1 MRTAT
6 PDQRHQGILMQ
17 FPSPP
22 LAGPVL
28 SRRRLLTASAVT
40 VAGAALGGCTGAT
53 SSLSPA
59 APSTSALPPANLQR
73 AILAAEELRLRS
85 GKTRSYTLMPRRTQ
99 IDLGGVVVS
108 TLAYG
113 DSVPGTPIRASVG
126 DELSLTVKNMLA
138 DPTSL
143 HSHGVAMRNDMDGVE
158 PASRNIA
165 AGGSFTYSYLVPHS
179 GTFWVHPHVGIQTDY
194 GLYAPIVFDDP
205 KEKANYDTEWI
216 VVLDDW
222 IDGTGTNPKQVLAD
236 LQSAG
241 HSMVSGGTAAATSG
255 GMPGMT
261 MGDSSSGGASSSMA
275 MGGMGVGQ
283 SALLG
288 GDAGDVKYPYYLIN
302 GRIPGAPTTFAA
314 KPGQRV
320 RIRIINAG
328 ADTAFRVALAG
339 HQMTITHTDGFPV
352 TPQKVDALLIGMA
365 ERYDVIVTLKDGVF
379 PLVAL
384 AEGKNNLARALIRTG
399 AGEAPPATL
408 QPTELQGHLVQ
419 VPSLVGSPAAAL
431 PSGSP
436 DIQLIAKLGGA
447 MAPYRWTI
455 NDRTYEQT
463 IPLQLREGQRG
474 RLTLAN
480 NTDMWHPMHLHG
492 HTFQVVR
499 TDGQL
504 GVRKDTIIVKPR
516 TTMSVDLIADNP
528 GVWMLH
534 CHNGYHSEA
543 GMMTRLQYTS

>member
-1 MRTAT
+1 MTFPT
-6 PDQRHQGILMQ
+6 QQ
-17 FPSPP
+17 FPSS
-22 LAGPVL
+22 VL
-28 SRRRLLTASAVT
+28 NRRQLLTAGALSLV
-40 VAGAALGGCTGAT
+40 GAALAGCTAQA
-53 SSLSPA
+53 SP
-59 APSTSALPPANLQR
+59 PSASTPPAFNLQH
-73 AILAAEELRLRS
+73 AILAAEAQRTRS
-85 GKTRSYTLMPRRTQ
+85 GKSRSYTLTPRRTQ
-99 IDLGGVVVS
+99 IDLGGIIVN

-113 DSVPGTPIRASVG
+113 DSIPGSPIRANVG
-126 DELSLTVKNMLA
+126 DQLSLTIKNMLT

-158 PASRNIA
+158 PASKNIA
-165 AGGSFTYSYLVPHS
+165 AGSSFTYSYLVPHS
-179 GTFWVHPHVGIQTDY
+179 GTFWAHPHVGIQTDY
-194 GLYAPIVFDDP
+194 GLYATIVFDDP
-205 KEKANYDTEWI
+205 SERADYDIEWI

-222 IDGTGTNPKQVLAD
+222 IDGIGKNPKQVLAG

-241 HSMVSGGTAAATSG
+241 NSMGSGGTAAATSSAG

-261 MGDSSSGGASSSMA
+261 MGNSSSTGASTTSMA
-275 MGGMGVGQ
+275 MNGMGVGQ

-288 GDAGDVKYPYYLIN
+288 GDAGDVKYPYNLIN
-302 GRIPGAPTTFAA
+302 GRIPAAPATFAA

-320 RIRIINAG
+320 RLRIINAG
-328 ADTAFRVALAG
+328 ADTAFRVALGG
-339 HQMTITHTDGFPV
+339 HQMTITHTDGFPI

-399 AGEAPPATL
+399 AGQTPPATL

-419 VPSLVGSPAAAL
+419 VPSLLGSPAAAL
-431 PSGSP
+431 PTGSP
-436 DIQLIAKLGGA
+436 DIQLTAKLGGA
-447 MAPYRWTI
+447 MAPYQWTI
-455 NDRTYEQT
+455 NDRTYDQT
-463 IPLQLREGQRG
+463 IPLQIRQGQRG

-480 NTDMWHPMHLHG
+480 TTDMWHPMHLHG

-504 GVRKDTIIVKPR
+504 GVRKDTIVVKPH
-516 TTMSVDLIADNP
+516 TKMAVDLIANNP

-543 GMMTRLQYTS
+543 GMMTRLQYTG